1 MSTLVCEPNNIKYRI
16 WHGLW
21 NSTSPP
27 QKKKKK
33 EKKEK
38 RINPCVSTSV
48 PDAEMHLTRAG
59 EPTAVVYHG
68 SQPSDQ
74 AATRLLLLLGF
85 FSALRLLS
93 VRFHQDHSLSTAEP
107 FVTKLGMVMQHHGSK
122 CHARVL
128 VCCLEVQGHSEGSF
142 DQI

>member
-1 MSTLVCEPNNIKYRI
+1 MSPTTSNIEF
-16 WHGLW
+16 GMDCG
-21 NSTSPP
+21 TAPPP

-107 FVTKLGMVMQHHGSK
+107 FVTKLGMVV
-122 CHARVL
+122 CHYGLECLERRL
-128 VCCLEVQGHSEGSF
+128 VCCL
-142 DQI
+142 